1 MNQVKYTETV
11 VSFSEVPDE
20 ISLCINISNCPFK
33 CPGCHSPYLQ
43 EDVGAL
49 LTEAKLSELVKNN
62 PGITCV
68 CFMGGDKSPK
78 RINHLLEYVKEEFD
92 LKTAWYS
99 GANILNRHVHIYNL
113 NYLKLGPYREDLGG
127 LDKYPLTNQR
137 MYQIE
142 ESHQDTLFGRVV
154 FIQKDITKKF
164 VHNNE
169 DISKDTKF

>member
-1 MNQVKYTETV
+1 MNQIKYTEAV

-43 EDVGAL
+43 EDVGML
-49 LTEAKLSELVKNN
+49 LTEAKLSELIATS

-68 CFMGGDKSPK
+68 CFMGGDRSPK
-78 RINHLLEYVKEEFD
+78 RINHLLQFVKEEYD

-99 GANILNRHVHIYNL
+99 GADKLSRYVSFANL
-113 NYLKLGPYREDLGG
+113 NYFKLGPFREDLGG

-137 MYQIE
+137 MYQI
-142 ESHQDTLFGRVV
+142 DPAPVDNPFGAV
-154 FIQKDITKKF
+154 FIQTDITKKF